1 MKKKLIITLALLSLV
16 LVPILAQAVEFK
28 LGGYVKM
35 ETIWDS
41 TDVDK
46 NLLLFPQVLRNND
59 PLGQH
64 GRLKFSAAN
73 TRMNFMIKGPELWGA
88 KTTGFI
94 EWDFEDG
101 TVARAGVPVHNER
114 LRIRH
119 AMFRLNWPETEL
131 MMGKYWSML
140 TEEIPETANFG
151 ACTTAGAPFLRTPQ
165 IRLTQK
171 FLGDWTAAI
180 ALAEP
185 VNGRWGGDEPA
196 ANRNTGESSE
206 TPQVN
211 AKVVYSK
218 DLWGKGAYWGKPR
231 PFSARVAMSWQRNRY
246 SGDWATAGRTW
257 GQDQYVAVAARQRDQ
272 QYLDK
277 WLVEGSLFIP
287 IIPTYTENLAGTL
300 SLLTQWFVGAGMDTW
315 LEDGANESTY
325 LVWQRFNA
333 VTGFNEYD
341 RELQRRWGGFAQLTY
356 YFTNQWFLNAVYGIN
371 RAYGISNERDINA
384 PGGYKFATVNAVA
397 DPVKMNQHYY
407 LCLYYRPIQ
416 ALKFG
421 LEYTFVRTDYFQI
434 SGPNPNAAPVGQPRS
449 DYGDNHRLL
458 FAGWFF
464 F

>member
-16 LVPILAQAVEFK
+16 LVPFMAQAVEFK

-41 TDVDK
+41 TNVDK
-46 NLLLFPQVLRNND
+46 NLLRFPNIGRNNAPGD
-59 PLGQH
+59 AQH
-64 GRLKFSAAN
+64 GRLKFTAQN
-73 TRMNFMIKGPELWGA
+73 TRMNFLMKGPEVFGA

-94 EWDFEDG
+94 EWDFE
-101 TVARAGVPVHNER
+101 ARGDNRHNEG

-131 MMGKYWSML
+131 MLGKYWSML
-140 TEEIPETANFG
+140 TEEIPETVNFG

-171 FLGDWTAAI
+171 FLGDWTVAV

-185 VNGRWGGDEPA
+185 VDGRWNGDEPA
-196 ANRNTGESSE
+196 GNANTGESSE

-211 AKVVYSK
+211 AKIKYSK

-231 PFSARVAMSWQRNRY
+231 PFSARVAFSWQRSRY
-246 SGDWATAGRTW
+246 TGNWVTAGRTW
-257 GQDQYVAVAARQRDQ
+257 GQNNYVGVVARQRDQ

-287 IIPTYTENLAGTL
+287 IIPTYTKNLAGTL
-300 SLLTQWFVGAGMDTW
+300 SLLTQWWVGQGMDMW
-315 LEDGANESTY
+315 LEDSNLTSTY
-325 LVWQRFNA
+325 LVFQRFNPITA
-333 VTGFNEYD
+333 TFDYD

-371 RAYGISNERDINA
+371 RGFDISNERDPNA
-384 PGGYKFATVNAVA
+384 PGGYKFATVNAAA

-407 LCLYYRPIQ
+407 LALYYRPIQ

-421 LEYTFVRTDYFQI
+421 LEYTYVRTDYFQYTTVQ
-434 SGPNPNAAPVGQPRS
+434 SERS
-449 DYGDNHRLL
+449 DYGDNHRLM
-458 FAGWFF
+458 FGGFF
-464 F
+464 FF